1 MPKSHNN
8 LTENNQ
14 MKPIVR
20 IGKIE
25 DQDRWRRED
34 LRKCTPD
41 ERVDMLLQLQ
51 KNFFAGQDRTIVR
64 VAHIKRMQ
72 NG

>member
-1 MPKSHNN
+1 
-8 LTENNQ
+8 
-14 MKPIVR
+14 MKFNHKIKTLVR

-34 LRKCTPD
+34 MQKLTPD

-51 KNFFAGQDRTIVR
+51 ENYFAGQDRTMVR
-64 VAHIKRMQ
+64 IAHIKR
-72 NG
+72 

>member
-1 MPKSHNN
+1 
-8 LTENNQ
+8 

-34 LRKCTPD
+34 LQKCTPD

-51 KNFFAGQDRTIVR
+51 ENFFADQDRTIVR